1 MFSKIV
7 SLIVFIA
14 PLFGLEEVN
23 KRWDVERNGEIVQVR
38 IVEIPGSCLG
48 TKAKW
53 FMKFEYEGIIHPIQ
67 IAGYFCES
75 HNIGDMVPLKTLRGS
90 GIFLFP
96 NYRAFPEFVS
106 IGAMSIF
113 GLGWFI
119 SQIIKKKEE

>member
-14 PLFGLEEVN
+14 PLFLLKQVN
-23 KRWDVERNGEIVQVR
+23 KEWNVERNGEIVQVR

-48 TKAKW
+48 TKVKW
-53 FMKFEYEGIIHPIQ
+53 FMKFEYEGIIYPIQ
-67 IAGYFCES
+67 IAGNFCES
-75 HNIGDMVPLKTLRGS
+75 HHIGDLVPLKTIRGS
-90 GIFLFP
+90 DIFLFP
-96 NYRAFPEFVS
+96 NYRAFSEFVS